1 MSAVTVEDAMSDAPR
16 TVTPDTPLEDI
27 ASLMVD
33 DKFYTLPVVDNGK
46 LVGVVGKEDVL
57 RTLLAGNDDATPLPR
72 A

>member
-1 MSAVTVEDAMSDAPR
+1 MP
-16 TVTPDTPLEDI
+16 PPTPLEDI

>member
-1 MSAVTVEDAMSDAPR
+1 MRDAPR
-16 TVTPDTPLEDI
+16 TGPPDTPLEDI